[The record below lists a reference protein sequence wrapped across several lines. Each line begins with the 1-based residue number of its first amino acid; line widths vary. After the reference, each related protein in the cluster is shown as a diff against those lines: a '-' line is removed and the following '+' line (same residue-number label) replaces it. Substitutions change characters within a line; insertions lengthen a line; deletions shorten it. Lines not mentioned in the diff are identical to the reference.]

1 METLKDMFKL
11 IVNLLSKTFYFLA
24 ALASLVGFFVVFIN
38 DKDKIFWSF
47 VFFNFLLLVLIGSSI
62 YTILRLLNKSTSD
75 FESKSIFVRFKT
87 LDGHNIS
94 YEVYKLIQ
102 CKRPILSE
110 YNYSFKWSGTNQ
122 PKINSDLQTV
132 IDVMDFNNPSNYDK
146 AILKFEKPLIFN
158 ESCVIHFKADLDDA
172 DKQSGTY
179 VSNRIIRPVD
189 VIHYRILLRHKDDN
203 PNAIIERKKIDAVTQ
218 DFNKVRE
225 VPFDKTSKS
234 YEHPLL
240 NPDLGYIYRISW
252 IR

>member
-1 METLKDMFKL
+1 METLKDMFKF

-38 DKDKIFWSF
+38 DKDKVLWSF
-47 VFFNFLLLVLIGSSI
+47 IFFNFLLLVLIGSAI
-62 YTILRLLNKSTSD
+62 YTILRLLNKSTLD
-75 FESKSIFVRFKT
+75 FESKSTFIKYET
-87 LDGHNIS
+87 LDGNNIS

-122 PKINSDLQTV
+122 PKIHSDLQTV

-146 AILKFEKPLIFN
+146 AILKLKKPLIFN
-158 ESCVIHFKADLDDA
+158 ESCVIHFKADLDDS

-203 PNAIIERKKIDAVTQ
+203 PNAIIERKKIDAVSQ
-218 DFNKVRE
+218 AFDKVKE

-240 NPDLGYIYRISW
+240 NPELGYIYRISW
-252 IR
+252 DR

>member
-75 FESKSIFVRFKT
+75 FESKSTFVKYET

-102 CKRPILSE
+102 FKRPIYRNIIIVL
-110 YNYSFKWSGTNQ
+110 GGLGLTN
-122 PKINSDLQTV
+122 
-132 IDVMDFNNPSNYDK
+132 
-146 AILKFEKPLIFN
+146 
-158 ESCVIHFKADLDDA
+158 
-172 DKQSGTY
+172 
-179 VSNRIIRPVD
+179 
-189 VIHYRILLRHKDDN
+189 
-203 PNAIIERKKIDAVTQ
+203 RK
-218 DFNKVRE
+218 
-225 VPFDKTSKS
+225 
-234 YEHPLL
+234 
-240 NPDLGYIYRISW
+240 
-252 IR
+252 